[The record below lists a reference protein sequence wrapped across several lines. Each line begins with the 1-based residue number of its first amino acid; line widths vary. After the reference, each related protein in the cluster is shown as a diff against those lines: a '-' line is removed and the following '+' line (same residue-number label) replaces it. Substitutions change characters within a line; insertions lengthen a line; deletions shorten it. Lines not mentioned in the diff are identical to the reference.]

1 MHYIRTLSLILGST
15 LAAFTTLPAHAQHAP
30 ADPYRDTVTVGVGVA
45 ALPDYE
51 GSNDY
56 RITPVPAAIGTI
68 RGYGFVLAGNQLSV
82 DLVKNTPGPVWD
94 FQAGPIAQINFNRS
108 ALDSIDDRRVR
119 ALGKLGVAVE
129 LGGYVGLGKTGVLT
143 SPYDTLSVTLGYRH
157 DVSGVHDSGIWSPG
171 ITYVTPLSRKAAIG
185 LFASAD
191 IVERDYTQTY
201 YSVSTAQG
209 VASGLHVYTAGGG
222 LKNWTLGAIGSYP
235 LTGDLL
241 QGIKIVGA
249 GTYGRMEGDI
259 ARSPLIAV
267 AGSRDQWLGTLGLA
281 YTF

>member
-1 MHYIRTLSLILGST
+1 MPYIRTLSHILGST
-15 LAAFTTLPAHAQHAP
+15 LAAFTTLPAHAQDAP

-51 GSNDY
+51 GSIDY
-56 RITPVPAAIGTI
+56 RITPAPAAIGTI
-68 RGYGFVLAGNQLSV
+68 KGYGFALAGNQLSI
-82 DLVKNTPGPVWD
+82 DLIKNAPGAVWD
-94 FQAGPIAQINFNRS
+94 VQAGPIAQLNLNRS
-108 ALDSIDDRRVR
+108 ALGSIDDRRIR

-185 LFASAD
+185 VFASAD
-191 IVERDYTQTY
+191 IVGRGYAHTY
-201 YSVSTAQG
+201 YSVSAAKSA
-209 VASGLHVYTAGGG
+209 ASGLPVYTARGG
-222 LKNWTLGAIGSYP
+222 LKNWTFGAIGSYS

-241 QGIKIVGA
+241 HGIKVVAG

-259 ARSPLIAV
+259 ARSPLVAI
-267 AGSRDQWLGTLGLA
+267 AGSRDQWLGTFGLA

>member
-1 MHYIRTLSLILGST
+1 MLPIRTRALLLGST
-15 LAAFTTLPAHAQHAP
+15 LTAFSAIPVRAQDGP

-56 RITPVPAAIGTI
+56 RITPAPAAIGTI
-68 RGYGFVLAGNQLSV
+68 KGYGFVLAGNQLSV
-82 DLVKNTPGPVWD
+82 DLVKTAPGPVWD
-94 FQAGPIAQINFNRS
+94 VQAGPIAQLNFTRS
-108 ALDSIDDRRVR
+108 SSGSIDDLRVR
-119 ALGKLGVAVE
+119 ALGKRGTAVE

-143 SPYDTLSVTLGYRH
+143 SAYDTLSVTLGYRH

-185 LFASAD
+185 VFASAD
-191 IVERDYTQTY
+191 IVERGYARTY
-201 YSVSTAQG
+201 YSVSAAQSA
-209 VASGLHVYTAGGG
+209 ASGLPVYTAHGG
-222 LKNWTLGAIGSYP
+222 LKNWTLGVIGSYS

-241 QGIKIVGA
+241 HGVKVVGG
-249 GTYGRMEGDI
+249 GTYGRIEGDI
-259 ARSPLIAV
+259 ARSPLVAIAG
-267 AGSRDQWLGTLGLA
+267 ARDQWLGTLGLA

>member
-1 MHYIRTLSLILGST
+1 MPQLRTQTLMLAST
-15 LAAFTTLPAHAQHAP
+15 MAAFTVIPAYAQDAP
-30 ADPYRDTVTVGVGVA
+30 ANPYRDTVTVGVGVA

-56 RITPVPAAIGTI
+56 RTTPVPAAIGTI
-68 RGYGFVLAGNQLSV
+68 KGYGFVLAGNQLSV

-201 YSVSTAQG
+201 YSVSAAQS

>member
-1 MHYIRTLSLILGST
+1 MPYIRTLPLILGST
-15 LAAFTTLPAHAQHAP
+15 LAAFTTIPAHAQDAP

-56 RITPVPAAIGTI
+56 RITPAPAAIGTI
-68 RGYGFVLAGNQLSV
+68 KGYGFVLAGNQLSV
-82 DLVKNTPGPVWD
+82 DLIKNTPGPVWD
-94 FQAGPIAQINFNRS
+94 VQAGPIAQLNFNRS
-108 ALDSIDDRRVR
+108 ALGSIDDRRVR

-143 SPYDTLSVTLGYRH
+143 SPYDTLSITLGYRH

-171 ITYVTPLSRKAAIG
+171 ITYVTPLSRKAALG
-185 LFASAD
+185 VFASAD
-191 IVERDYTQTY
+191 IVERGYAQTY
-201 YSVSTAQG
+201 YSVSAAQS
-209 VASGLHVYTAGGG
+209 ATSGLPVYTTRGGF
-222 LKNWTLGAIGSYP
+222 KNWTLGAIGSYS

-241 QGIKIVGA
+241 HGIKIVGA
-249 GTYGRMEGDI
+249 GTYGRMTGDI
-259 ARSPLIAV
+259 ASSPLVAI
-267 AGSRDQWLGTLGLA
+267 AGSRDQWLGTIGLA

>member
-1 MHYIRTLSLILGST
+1 MPYIRSLTLMLGST
-15 LAAFTTLPAHAQHAP
+15 LTAFATPPAKAQDAP
-30 ADPYRDTVTVGVGVA
+30 ADPYRDTVSVGVGVA

-56 RITPVPAAIGTI
+56 RITPAPAAIGTI

-82 DLVKNTPGPVWD
+82 DLIKNTPGPVWD
-94 FQAGPIAQINFNRS
+94 IQAGPIAQLNFNRS
-108 ALDSIDDRRVR
+108 TLSSIDDRRVR
-119 ALGKLGVAVE
+119 ALGKRGIAVE

-157 DVSGVHDSGIWSPG
+157 DASGVHDSGIWSPG
-171 ITYVTPLSRKAAIG
+171 ITYVTPLSRKAAMG
-185 LFASAD
+185 LFATAD
-191 IVERDYTQTY
+191 IVERGYAQTY
-201 YSVSTAQG
+201 YSVSAAQSA
-209 VASGLHVYTAGGG
+209 ASGLPVYTAGGG
-222 LKNWTLGAIGSYP
+222 LKTWTLGAVGGYS

-241 QGIKIVGA
+241 HGIKIVGA

-259 ARSPLIAV
+259 ARSPLVAI
-267 AGSRDQWLGTLGLA
+267 AGSREQWLGTLGLA

>member
-1 MHYIRTLSLILGST
+1 MPYIQTLSLILGST
-15 LAAFTTLPAHAQHAP
+15 LAAFTTLPAHAQDAP

-56 RITPVPAAIGTI
+56 RITPAPAAIGTI
-68 RGYGFVLAGNQLSV
+68 KGYGFVLAGNQLSV
-82 DLVKNTPGPVWD
+82 DLIKNAPGPVWD
-94 FQAGPIAQINFNRS
+94 VQAGPVAQLNFNRS
-108 ALDSIDDRRVR
+108 ALGSIDDRRVR

-171 ITYVTPLSRKAAIG
+171 ITYVTPLSLKAAIG

-191 IVERDYTQTY
+191 IVERGYAQTY
-201 YSVSTAQG
+201 YSVSAAQS
-209 VASGLHVYTAGGG
+209 ATSGLPVYTARGG
-222 LKNWTLGAIGSYP
+222 LKNWTLGAIGSYS

-241 QGIKIVGA
+241 HGVKLVAG
-249 GTYGRMEGDI
+249 GTYGRI
-259 ARSPLIAV
+259 AGSIAHSPLVAI

>member
-1 MHYIRTLSLILGST
+1 MPHIRTLALM
-15 LAAFTTLPAHAQHAP
+15 LAGTMTAFAAIPAYAQDAP

-56 RITPVPAAIGTI
+56 RITPAPAAIGTI
-68 RGYGFVLAGNQLSV
+68 KGYGFVLAGNQLSV
-82 DLVKNTPGPVWD
+82 DLIKNTPGPVWD
-94 FQAGPIAQINFNRS
+94 FQAGPIAQVNFNRS
-108 ALDSIDDRRVR
+108 ALGSIDDRRVR

-191 IVERDYTQTY
+191 LVERGYAQTY
-201 YSVSTAQG
+201 YSVSAAQS
-209 VASGLHVYTAGGG
+209 VASRLPIYTPRGG
-222 LKNWTLGAIGSYP
+222 LKNWTVGAIGSYS

-241 QGIKIVGA
+241 HGIKFVAA
-249 GTYGRMEGDI
+249 GTCGRMAGSI
-259 ARSPLIAV
+259 ARSPLVAI
-267 AGSRDQWLGTLGLA
+267 AGSRDQWLGTIGLA